1 MTIVASSTLTRGQF
15 AVDVMK
21 RAADLGVAVY
31 SDALPAGVSG
41 MLLKDP
47 KYGSKSGFVIF
58 TEKTEAAVRQRFTAA
73 HELGHFALHKHL
85 IGDGVQDNY
94 MLRSDRLSSWVE
106 VEANKYAADLLM
118 PYDRIDEAMR
128 QGIRSPKALAA
139 AFGVSEIAMAIRL
152 GMPT

>member
-1 MTIVASSTLTRGQF
+1 MTYAPPSTLTQNQF
-15 AVDVMK
+15 AVDVRQ
-21 RAADLGVAVY
+21 RAAELGVWVY
-31 SDALPAGVSG
+31 SDALPVGVSG

-47 KYGSKSGFVIF
+47 KYNSPSGFVIF

-94 MLRSDRLSSWVE
+94 LLRSDRLSSWVE

-118 PYDRIDEAMR
+118 PYDKIDEAMR
-128 QGIRSPKALAA
+128 QGIRSPKALAR

-152 GMPT
+152 GLPT